1 MREILVF
8 LTGFASST
16 VLVWIYLRVSPT
28 IGAIDVPNDRS
39 SHSSP
44 IPRGGGIAIVIV
56 SLFSYAALS
65 YAGVLNFQIVW
76 FISAF
81 IIALVGFIDDL
92 YSIPLLPR
100 LIVQLIVAGAVV
112 YSYGSVTGIYVPY
125 WGQTLAF
132 GSLAPIISIF
142 FIVGMINAF
151 NFMDGI
157 DGIAA
162 TQGIVIGVSWATVG
176 YLAESQ
182 SILIIGLIFSAPCL
196 GFLVFNWPPA
206 RVFMGDTGSTYL
218 GFVFA
223 TLPVMFVSEGTI
235 NGPELLLLAVLF
247 AWLFIYDTVV
257 TRLYQIIKGRRFW
270 LPHREHQY
278 QRLVING
285 VSHSKVALYF
295 AVSGILVSA
304 AGFYLTTV
312 KGKWMFVSITIVIGV
327 SAFLS
332 IWTVRKRLT

>member
-1 MREILVF
+1 MLEILVF
-8 LTGFASST
+8 LTVFASST
-16 VLVWIYLRVSPT
+16 VLVWIYLKVSPT

-39 SHSSP
+39 SHSTP

-65 YAGVLNFQIVW
+65 YAGVLNFHVLW

-81 IIALVGFIDDL
+81 VIALVGFVDDL

-100 LIVQLIVAGAVV
+100 LIVQLIVAGSVV
-112 YSYGSVTGIYVPY
+112 YFHGSVTGIYVPY
-125 WGQTLAF
+125 WYQTLAF
-132 GSLAPIISIF
+132 GSLAPIISIV

-162 TQGIVIGVSWATVG
+162 TQGIVIGISWAAVG
-176 YLAESQ
+176 YLHGSQ
-182 SILIIGLIFSAPCL
+182 SILIIGLIFSASCL
-196 GFLVFNWPPA
+196 GFIVFNWQPA

-218 GFVFA
+218 GFVFGS
-223 TLPVMFVSEGTI
+223 LPVILADQSSI
-235 NGPELLLLAVLF
+235 QAPELLLLAVLF

-257 TRLYQIIKGRRFW
+257 TRAVQIIRGRKFW

-285 VSHSKVALYF
+285 VAHSQVSFYF
-295 AVSGILVSA
+295 GLSGVIVSA
-304 AGFYLTTV
+304 AGYHIAIV
-312 KGKWMFVSITIVIGV
+312 KGEWIFVSIAIIVVI
-327 SAFLS
+327 SALLS
-332 IWTVRKRLT
+332 IWTIKKRLT